1 LLDRRQDCIHIR
13 MLASLLLGMKHL
25 IPIEDFMHSTTG
37 WDQRYLA
44 DLVNFLVKQFFRQ
57 TGGFLEIASRSAI
70 LDRHWPSVVGHMNL
84 LRIHYSALT
93 EQ

>member
-1 LLDRRQDCIHIR
+1 MLDRRQDSIHIR

-25 IPIEDFMHSTTG
+25 ISVEDFVHSTTG
-37 WDQRYLA
+37 WDQRNLA

-57 TGGFLEIASRSAI
+57 TGGFLKVASRSAI

-84 LRIHYSALT
+84 LHIHHSALT